1 MIAALLPHPLDP
13 PSRGD
18 AARHIDRQA
27 LVCEL
32 IDHRQ
37 TLQLLPVGAGIEHEV
52 IRPHLAH
59 GRCGQRPWAASRYA
73 PPRPLSGY
81 LQPMQTPE
89 AAGPV
94 GAPCLTT
101 AAPKKTG
108 SPPPRGR

>member
-1 MIAALLPHPLDP
+1 MLGAAMNADQLAQHLDHA
-13 PSRGD
+13 SRAD

-32 IDHRQ
+32 IDHRR

-81 LQPMQTPE
+81 LQPMQTPD
-89 AAGPV
+89 AV
-94 GAPCLTT
+94 GALRAPCMTP
-101 AAPKKTG
+101 AAPKN
-108 SPPPRGR
+108 PEAP